1 MPQLLVALRHR
12 LRPRS
17 GQPPRHLLS
26 PHSQVL
32 FPLSR
37 TGSGLHDPGLTSHI
51 GAGLP
56 GGCGAGRGQPQ
67 FPQVNRASEDHQRAP
82 PSDRELS
89 RWPRHMRT
97 HVRRRR
103 AAHTRPRAPSLR
115 PASGYPSAGF
125 VALDLAP
132 RLMPG
137 PVLLRRSR
145 SALWKL
151 FLNAL
156 SPLCK
161 ALPPFPAETVQRLAS
176 LKPGTLLLRDHQNLF
191 ENQRAPWEPGDWN

>member
-1 MPQLLVALRHR
+1 
-12 LRPRS
+12 
-17 GQPPRHLLS
+17 
-26 PHSQVL
+26 
-32 FPLSR
+32 
-37 TGSGLHDPGLTSHI
+37 
-51 GAGLP
+51 
-56 GGCGAGRGQPQ
+56 
-67 FPQVNRASEDHQRAP
+67 
-82 PSDRELS
+82 
-89 RWPRHMRT
+89 
-97 HVRRRR
+97 
-103 AAHTRPRAPSLR
+103 
-115 PASGYPSAGF
+115 
-125 VALDLAP
+125 
-132 RLMPG
+132 MPG

>member
-1 MPQLLVALRHR
+1 MALWHR

-17 GQPPRHLLS
+17 GQLQRHLLS

-37 TGSGLHDPGLTSHI
+37 TGRGLHDLGLTSHL

-56 GGCGAGRGQPQ
+56 GGCSAGRGRPK
-67 FPQVNRASEDHQRAP
+67 FPQVNRASEDHHGAP
-82 PSDRELS
+82 PSYRELL
-89 RWPRHMRT
+89 RWPRHMRM

-103 AAHTRPRAPSLR
+103 AAHARPSAPILST
-115 PASGYPSAGF
+115 ASGYKSAGF
-125 VALDLAP
+125 IALYLAP

-137 PVLLRRSR
+137 PVLFQRSR

-161 ALPPFPAETVQRLAS
+161 ALPPFPAETVQRLSS
-176 LKPGTLLLRDHQNLF
+176 LKPGMLLLRDHQNLF
-191 ENQRAPWEPGDWN
+191 ENQRAPWVPRDWN